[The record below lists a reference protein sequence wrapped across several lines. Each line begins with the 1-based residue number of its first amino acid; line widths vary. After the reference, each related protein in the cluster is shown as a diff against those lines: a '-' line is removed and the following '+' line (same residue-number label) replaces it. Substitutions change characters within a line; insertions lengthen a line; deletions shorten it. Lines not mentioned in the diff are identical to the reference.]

1 MWPVRTG
8 FTGTVRL
15 RLVKRLRRLLMEQR
29 GALHLRHGMQRGK
42 RLAADHKR
50 REIKH
55 VWGLRRRRGFG
66 RRERGAARALR
77 VFCRQVGHKAGAW
90 APNDV
95 TSTHA
100 LSHQGRDTP
109 LCSSTSSHK
118 QTPWPSSPPA
128 GLMAFQTFPQRL
140 MGFSLGVGR
149 GRQAGWCAHTE
160 RAGPASHDHTHRTR
174 LRKTNHHRDHQ
185 RKINQQPR
193 YSTESSL

>member
-1 MWPVRTG
+1 MRPVRTG
-8 FTGTVRL
+8 FTRTVRL

-29 GALHLRHGMQRGK
+29 GAFHLRHGVQRGK

-55 VWGLRRRRGFG
+55 VLWRRRGFG

-77 VFCRQVGHKAGAW
+77 VFCRQVGHKTGAW

-100 LSHQGRDTP
+100 LSHQVHDTP

-118 QTPWPSSPPA
+118 QSPWPSSPPA

-149 GRQAGWCAHTE
+149 GGQAGWCARTV
-160 RAGPASHDHTHRTR
+160 RAGPNRRGHAHSTR
-174 LRKTNHHRDHQ
+174 LHKTNHHRHHQ
-185 RKINQQPR
+185 RKINQQP
-193 YSTESSL
+193 TKILN